1 MLFCK
6 GQLSSLPA
14 VIAFSSYSLKPR
26 TPAGYLLRI
35 HNVYNSP
42 LINME
47 NNFSHALELLKTDL
61 INSMQAKGS
70 YTTGQTANNI
80 KVVIEANKAQ
90 LQIPG
95 ILQTLEKGRGPTSK
109 NAPPGNPSMI
119 ERIKQWCQA
128 KGIPNREAWAIKKAI
143 DKYGTKP
150 KPGLLS
156 EPLNIENLDRRLK
169 PVMEN
174 MANELIGLIK

>member
-1 MLFCK
+1 M
-6 GQLSSLPA
+6 Q
-14 VIAFSSYSLKPR
+14 
-26 TPAGYLLRI
+26 T
-35 HNVYNSP
+35 
-42 LINME
+42 
-47 NNFSHALELLKTDL
+47 NFNTFLNQIKTDL

-70 YTTGQTANNI
+70 YGTGRTANDI
-80 KVVIEANKAQ
+80 TVVVEGDKAQ

-109 NAPPGNPSMI
+109 NAPPGSPPMI

-128 KGIPNREAWAIKKAI
+128 KGIPEREAWAIKKAI

-150 KPGLLS
+150 KPGLLT
-156 EPLNIENLDRRLK
+156 EPLSDENIDWRLK

-174 MANELIGLIK
+174 LATELIGLIKLD